1 MHLLKIALLLGSILC
16 GVLSVTDDEF
26 QVNHQQI
33 LFSYFFLSFE
43 RGGRFKVRRVS
54 VPLLQTSTDHGV
66 GRPRKFHAKRGCPKP
81 ETLSQ
86 YCCDVF
92 FPVDVDNLVSLFI
105 FWLLH

>member
-43 RGGRFKVRRVS
+43 RGGQIQGQKSFCAVIADLNGPWRRAPPQIS
-54 VPLLQTSTDHGV
+54 RKTGVPE
-66 GRPRKFHAKRGCPKP
+66 A
-81 ETLSQ
+81 
-86 YCCDVF
+86 
-92 FPVDVDNLVSLFI
+92 
-105 FWLLH
+105 